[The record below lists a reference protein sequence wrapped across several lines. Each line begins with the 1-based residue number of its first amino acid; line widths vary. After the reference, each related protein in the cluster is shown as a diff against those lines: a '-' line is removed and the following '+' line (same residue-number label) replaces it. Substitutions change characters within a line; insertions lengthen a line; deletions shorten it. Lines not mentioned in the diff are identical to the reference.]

1 MTPIRILALVL
12 GSALFFPVSCTGS
25 LYAGTRI
32 AAWLDT
38 RDVARGDEVHRSF
51 SVIVEPGVDGQP
63 FRALRLYDLPRL
75 LKEERGEREGRISL
89 LPSKPAGRIA
99 NGKHGWIS
107 YRVLEDQS
115 SSMVIEVEDNDGDRM
130 AWSRYQVRR
139 GEKGEGGVGPGV
151 VAPLESRMFTPDH
164 MVRALPWALGLAFL
178 VYGLGRWLR
187 RRQHGDGDDATA

>member
-1 MTPIRILALVL
+1 MAPIRILALVL

-25 LYAGTRI
+25 LYVGTRI

-63 FRALRLYDLPRL
+63 FRAQRLSELPRL
-75 LKEERGEREGRISL
+75 LKEEGRERPISL

-99 NGKHGWIS
+99 NGKHGWFS
-107 YRVLEDQS
+107 YRVLEDKGS
-115 SSMVIEVEDNDGDRM
+115 ALVIEVEDSDGDRM

-139 GEKGEGGVGPGV
+139 GVKGEGGAGPGV
-151 VAPLESRMFTPDH
+151 VVPLESRMFAPDH

-178 VYGLGRWLR
+178 AYGIGRWLR
-187 RRQHGDGDDATA
+187 RRQLKHEDGDGAAG